1 MVIFIVAYLTTEYD
15 PTHVYGVETNIAH
28 RNTRANTRLSCIH
41 TSYPKIFTPL
51 FEAINL
57 GGFVMITTAR
67 EPCFSV

>member
-15 PTHVYGVETNIAH
+15 PTHVYGVETNIG
-28 RNTRANTRLSCIH
+28 TLANTRLSCIH
-41 TSYPKIFTPL
+41 TSYAKIFTPL
-51 FEAINL
+51 FEAISL

>member
-15 PTHVYGVETNIAH
+15 PTHVYGVETNIG
-28 RNTRANTRLSCIH
+28 TLANTRLSCIH
-41 TSYPKIFTPL
+41 TSHPKLFTPL